1 MVPLAGLTVATL
13 LAAGLAWSQSPSAP
27 TWPASI
33 APIAAFVS
41 HDRGLAFLHP
51 VPVHFQSPRTFD
63 QQTAA
68 QDQPDGASQKAQ
80 VLLQATE
87 FRALGLLGGS
97 VNLVGA
103 QTALD
108 TGSVQ
113 AYYDDVKKDI
123 VIRGANLSPGTKV
136 TLAHELTH
144 VLQDQHFNL
153 VKLDD
158 GSSTADEEF
167 AVTAIEEGDAVVTE
181 NDYAAS
187 LPVREQREAA
197 AEENAPVA
205 GSTAGGTGT
214 GAGTGTAST
223 GPTGPTGN
231 ADFLGIS
238 SEVPYILGPD
248 FVLLLY
254 NMGGIVMTNRAFE
267 HPPRSELDIV
277 NPSAYLLH
285 QATRVLPPPALGRGE
300 RRIGSPGSF
309 GAFET
314 YMTLAGDMD
323 ATTALA
329 AADGWGGGSMT
340 QYRHDGVSCTRLDL
354 VGRTAPQS
362 DALAR
367 AFTIWAG
374 ALRQREAVAVVTRRG
389 ETTAVSACDPGRGA
403 TAGPRSREHAL
414 DVVDERNANMASAYL
429 YADLSPAVALCV
441 ADRSVGDAALL
452 QAEAAQN
459 NSYGAPPKSVQT
471 TIDSQMRDLT
481 RSCRLGSAAGS
492 GRPRL
497 SAPAAP
503 VKR

>member
-1 MVPLAGLTVATL
+1 MVPLAGLTVATF

-33 APIAAFVS
+33 APIASFVS

-63 QQTAA
+63 RQTAA
-68 QDQPDGASQKAQ
+68 QDQPDGATQKAQ
-80 VLLQATE
+80 VLLQAAE

-97 VNLVGA
+97 VNLVEA

-123 VIRGANLSPGTKV
+123 VIRGANLTPGTKV

-153 VKLDD
+153 VELDD

-167 AVTAIEEGDAVVTE
+167 AVTAIEEGDAVLTE

-187 LPVREQREAA
+187 LPVREQQEAT

-205 GSTAGGTGT
+205 AAAGGTG
-214 GAGTGTAST
+214 ARTGTAPI

-231 ADFLGIS
+231 EDFLGIS
-238 SEVPYILGPD
+238 SEVPYVLGPD

-254 NMGGIVMTNRAFE
+254 NMGGIGMTNRAFE

-300 RRIGSPGSF
+300 RRIGSPDSF

-367 AFTIWAG
+367 DFTIWAG

-389 ETTAVSACDPGRGA
+389 ETTTVSACDPGRGA

-429 YADLSPAVALCV
+429 YADLPPAVALCV
-441 ADRSVGDAALL
+441 GDRSVGDAALL
-452 QAEAAQN
+452 LAEAAQN
-459 NSYGAPPKSVQT
+459 NSSGAPPKSVQT
-471 TIDSQMRDLT
+471 TIDSQMRDLIG
-481 RSCRLGSAAGS
+481 SCRLGSAAAGQ
-492 GRPRL
+492 GVHV
-497 SAPAAP
+497 AAP
-503 VKR
+503 QPRP

>member
-13 LAAGLAWSQSPSAP
+13 LAAGLAWSQSPSAL

-33 APIAAFVS
+33 VPIAAFVS

-63 QQTAA
+63 RQTAA
-68 QDQPDGASQKAQ
+68 QDQPDGATQKAE
-80 VLLQATE
+80 VLLQAAE

-97 VNLVGA
+97 VNLVEA
-103 QTALD
+103 QTVLD
-108 TGSVQ
+108 TGSVL

-123 VIRGANLSPGTKV
+123 VIRGADLSPGTRV

-158 GSSTADEEF
+158 ESSTADEEF
-167 AVTAIEEGDAVVTE
+167 AVTAIEEGDAVLTE

-187 LPVREQREAA
+187 LPVREQREAN
-197 AEENAPVA
+197 AEENAPV
-205 GSTAGGTGT
+205 TVGGTRAGT
-214 GAGTGTAST
+214 GAGTGTAS
-223 GPTGPTGN
+223 TGPTGN

-254 NMGGIVMTNRAFE
+254 NMGGVGMTNRAFE
-267 HPPRSELDIV
+267 HPPSSELDIV

-285 QATRVLPPPALGRGE
+285 QVTRVLPPPALGRGE

-329 AADGWGGGSMT
+329 AADGWGGGSMM
-340 QYRHDGVSCTRLDL
+340 QYRSDGASCTRLDL

-367 AFTIWAG
+367 AFAVWAG
-374 ALRQREAVAVVTRRG
+374 ALRQREVAALVARRG
-389 ETTAVSACDPGRGA
+389 ETTTVSACDPGTVA

-429 YADLSPAVALCV
+429 YADLPPAVALCV
-441 ADRSVGDAALL
+441 GDRSVGDAALL
-452 QAEAAQN
+452 LAEAAQN
-459 NSYGAPPKSVQT
+459 NSSGAPPKSVQT
-471 TIDSQMRDLT
+471 TIDSQMRDLIG
-481 RSCRLGSAAGS
+481 SCRLGSAAAGH
-492 GRPRL
+492 GVHV
-497 SAPAAP
+497 AAP
-503 VKR
+503 QPRP

>member
-51 VPVHFQSPRTFD
+51 VPVHFESPRTFD
-63 QQTAA
+63 RQTAVE
-68 QDQPDGASQKAQ
+68 DRPDGASQKSQ

-97 VNLVGA
+97 VNLVEA

-153 VKLDD
+153 VTLDD
-158 GSSTADEEF
+158 ESSTADEEF
-167 AVTAIEEGDAVVTE
+167 AVTAIEEGDAVLTE
-181 NDYAAS
+181 DDYAAS
-187 LPVREQREAA
+187 LPVREQREAN

-205 GSTAGGTGT
+205 SGGAGNGTGT
-214 GAGTGTAST
+214 T
-223 GPTGPTGN
+223 PTGPTAN

-254 NMGGIVMTNRAFE
+254 NVGGMGMTNRAFE

-285 QATRVLPPPALGRGE
+285 RATRVLPPPALSRGE
-300 RRIGSPGSF
+300 RRIGPPGSF

-314 YMTLAGDMD
+314 YMTLAGEMD

-367 AFTIWAG
+367 AFTVWAS
-374 ALRQREAVAVVTRRG
+374 ALPQREAVVTRRG
-389 ETTAVSACDPGRGA
+389 ETTVVSACDPGTAA
-403 TAGPRSREHAL
+403 TAGRRSREHAL

-429 YADLSPAVALCV
+429 YADLPPAVALCV
-441 ADRSVGDAALL
+441 GDRSVGDAALL

-459 NSYGAPPKSVQT
+459 NSYGPPKSVQAT
-471 TIDSQMRDLT
+471 VDTQMRDLI
-481 RSCRLGSAAGS
+481 RSCRLGSAASQGVHVAAP
-492 GRPRL
+492 RPR
-497 SAPAAP
+497 P
-503 VKR
+503 

>member
-1 MVPLAGLTVATL
+1 MAPLTGLTVATL
-13 LAAGLAWSQSPSAP
+13 LAAGLAWSQSPSAL

-63 QQTAA
+63 RQTAA
-68 QDQPDGASQKAQ
+68 QDQPDGAAQKAQ
-80 VLLQATE
+80 VLLQAAE

-97 VNLVGA
+97 VNLMEA

-108 TGSVQ
+108 TGSVL

-158 GSSTADEEF
+158 ESSTADEEF
-167 AVTAIEEGDAVVTE
+167 AVTAIEEGDAVLTE

-187 LPVREQREAA
+187 LPVREQREAN
-197 AEENAPVA
+197 AEENAPV
-205 GSTAGGTGT
+205 TVGGTAT
-214 GAGTGTAST
+214 GPGTASS
-223 GPTGPTGN
+223 GPTVPTDN

-254 NMGGIVMTNRAFE
+254 NMGGVGMTNLAFE
-267 HPPRSELDIV
+267 HPPSSELDIV

-285 QATRVLPPPALGRGE
+285 QATHVLPPPALGRGE
-300 RRIGSPGSF
+300 RRIGSPDSF

-340 QYRHDGVSCTRLDL
+340 QYRSDGASCTRLDL

-367 AFTIWAG
+367 AFAVWAS
-374 ALRQREAVAVVTRRG
+374 ALRQREAVTVVTRRG
-389 ETTAVSACDPGRGA
+389 ETTTVSACDPGTVA

-429 YADLSPAVALCV
+429 YADLPPAVALCV
-441 ADRSVGDAALL
+441 GDRSVGDGALL
-452 QAEAAQN
+452 LAEAAQS

-471 TIDSQMRDLT
+471 TIDSQMRDLIG
-481 RSCRLGSAAGS
+481 SCRLGSAAAGQ
-492 GRPRL
+492 GVHV
-497 SAPAAP
+497 AAP
-503 VKR
+503 QPRP

>member
-1 MVPLAGLTVATL
+1 MVPLAGLLVATL
-13 LAAGLAWSQSPSAP
+13 LAAGLAWSRSPSAL
-27 TWPASI
+27 TWPGTI

-63 QQTAA
+63 RQTAA

-80 VLLQATE
+80 VLLQAAE

-97 VNLVGA
+97 VSLVEA

-108 TGSVQ
+108 TGSVL

-158 GSSTADEEF
+158 ESITADEEF
-167 AVTAIEEGDAVVTE
+167 AVTAVEEGDAVLTE
-181 NDYAAS
+181 NDYSAS
-187 LPVREQREAA
+187 LPVHEQQEAD
-197 AEENAPVA
+197 AEVNGPGASG
-205 GSTAGGTGT
+205 GSGTGT
-214 GAGTGTAST
+214 GTGTTPS
-223 GPTGPTGN
+223 GPTGN
-231 ADFLGIS
+231 SDFLGIS

-254 NMGGIVMTNRAFE
+254 NIGGIGMTNRAFE

-277 NPSAYLLH
+277 DPSAYLLH
-285 QATRVLPPPALGRGE
+285 QATRVLPPPALAQGE

-329 AADGWGGGSMT
+329 AADGWGGGSMA
-340 QYRHDGVSCTRLDL
+340 QYRHDGASCTRLDL
-354 VGRTAPQS
+354 VGRTAAQS

-367 AFTIWAG
+367 AFTIWAR
-374 ALRQREAVAVVTRRG
+374 ALRQQQAAVTRRG
-389 ETTAVSACDPGRGA
+389 ETTTVSACDPGKAA
-403 TAGPRSREHAL
+403 TAGTRSRDHAL

-429 YADLSPAVALCV
+429 YADPSPSVALCV
-441 ADRSVGDAALL
+441 GDRSVGDAALL
-452 QAEAAQN
+452 LAEAEQN
-459 NSYGAPPKSVQT
+459 NSYEAPPKSVQT
-471 TIDSQMRDLT
+471 TIDTQMRDLI
-481 RSCRLGSAAGS
+481 RACGL
-492 GRPRL
+492 
-497 SAPAAP
+497 APAASQGVHVAAP
-503 VKR
+503 QPRP

>member
-1 MVPLAGLTVATL
+1 MVPLAGLTVATS
-13 LAAGLAWSQSPSAP
+13 LAAGLAWSQSPSAL
-27 TWPASI
+27 TWPAI
-33 APIAAFVS
+33 IVPIAAFVS

-63 QQTAA
+63 RQTAA
-68 QDQPDGASQKAQ
+68 QDQPDGAAQKAQ
-80 VLLQATE
+80 VLLQAAE

-97 VNLVGA
+97 VKLVEA

-108 TGSVQ
+108 TGSVL

-158 GSSTADEEF
+158 ESSNADEEF
-167 AVTAIEEGDAVVTE
+167 AVTAIEEGDAVLTE

-187 LPVREQREAA
+187 LPVREQRGAN

-205 GSTAGGTGT
+205 AGGTGT
-214 GAGTGTAST
+214 TST

-231 ADFLGIS
+231 ADYLGIS

-254 NMGGIVMTNRAFE
+254 NMGGIGMTNRAFE
-267 HPPRSELDIV
+267 HPPSSELDIV
-277 NPSAYLLH
+277 DPSAYLLH

-340 QYRHDGVSCTRLDL
+340 QYRHDGASCTRLDL

-374 ALRQREAVAVVTRRG
+374 ALRQREEVAVVTRRG
-389 ETTAVSACDPGRGA
+389 ETTTVSACDPGTEA

-429 YADLSPAVALCV
+429 YADLPAAVALCV
-441 ADRSVGDAALL
+441 GDRSVGDAVLL
-452 QAEAAQN
+452 LAEAAQN
-459 NSYGAPPKSVQT
+459 NSYGAPPTSVQT
-471 TIDSQMRDLT
+471 TIDTQMRDLIG
-481 RSCRLGSAAGS
+481 SCRLGSAAAGQ
-492 GRPRL
+492 GVHV
-497 SAPAAP
+497 AAP
-503 VKR
+503 QPRP

>member
-13 LAAGLAWSQSPSAP
+13 LAAGLAWSQSPSAL

-63 QQTAA
+63 RQTAA

-80 VLLQATE
+80 VLLQAAE

-97 VNLVGA
+97 VNLVEA

-153 VKLDD
+153 VKLDHE
-158 GSSTADEEF
+158 SSTADEEF
-167 AVTAIEEGDAVVTE
+167 AVTAIEEGDAVLTE
-181 NDYAAS
+181 NDYVAS
-187 LPVREQREAA
+187 LPVREQREAN

-205 GSTAGGTGT
+205 AGGIGTGT
-214 GAGTGTAST
+214 TST

-231 ADFLGIS
+231 ADSLGVS
-238 SEVPYILGPD
+238 SEVPYVLGPD

-254 NMGGIVMTNRAFE
+254 NVGGIGMTNRAFE

-354 VGRTAPQS
+354 VGRTTPQS
-362 DALAR
+362 DALAG
-367 AFTIWAG
+367 AFTVWAS
-374 ALRQREAVAVVTRRG
+374 ALPQREAVVTRRG
-389 ETTAVSACDPGRGA
+389 ETTTVSACDPGKVA
-403 TAGPRSREHAL
+403 TAGPRSRDHAL
-414 DVVDERNANMASAYL
+414 DVVDERNANMGSAYL

-441 ADRSVGDAALL
+441 GDRSVGDAALL
-452 QAEAAQN
+452 LAEAAQN
-459 NSYGAPPKSVQT
+459 NSYGAPPKSVLT
-471 TIDSQMRDLT
+471 TIDTQMRDLI
-481 RSCRLGSAAGS
+481 RSCRLGSAAAAGE
-492 GRPRL
+492 GIHVEAPQPRP
-497 SAPAAP
+497 
-503 VKR
+503 

>member
-1 MVPLAGLTVATL
+1 MVPLAGLTVATG
-13 LAAGLAWSQSPSAP
+13 LAAGLAWSQSPSVP

-33 APIAAFVS
+33 APVAAFVS

-63 QQTAA
+63 RQTAA
-68 QDQPDGASQKAQ
+68 QDQPDGAPQKAQ
-80 VLLQATE
+80 VRLQAAE

-97 VNLVGA
+97 VNLVEA

-123 VIRGANLSPGTKV
+123 VIRGASLSPGTKV

-153 VKLDD
+153 VKLDHE
-158 GSSTADEEF
+158 SSTSDEEF
-167 AVTAIEEGDAVVTE
+167 AVTAIEEGDAVLTE
-181 NDYAAS
+181 NDYTAT
-187 LPVREQREAA
+187 LPVREQREAD
-197 AEENAPVA
+197 AEENAPA
-205 GSTAGGTGT
+205 AADGTGT
-214 GAGTGTAST
+214 GSGTGSTPTVPTA
-223 GPTGPTGN
+223 N

-254 NMGGIVMTNRAFE
+254 NVGGIGLTNRAFE

-323 ATTALA
+323 ATTALS

-340 QYRHDGVSCTRLDL
+340 QYRQDGASCTRLDL
-354 VGRTAPQS
+354 VGRTGLES

-367 AFTIWAG
+367 AFTAWAG
-374 ALRQREAVAVVTRRG
+374 ALRQRGVVAEVTRRG
-389 ETTAVSACDPGRGA
+389 ETTTVSACDPGPAA

-414 DVVDERNANMASAYL
+414 DVVDERNSNMASAYL
-429 YADLSPAVALCV
+429 YADLPPAVALCV
-441 ADRSVGDAALL
+441 GDRSVGDAALL

-459 NSYGAPPKSVQT
+459 NSYGAPPKSEQT
-471 TIDSQMRDLT
+471 TIDNQMRDLIG
-481 RSCRLGSAAGS
+481 SCRLGSAAAGQGS
-492 GRPRL
+492 RV
-497 SAPAAP
+497 AAP
-503 VKR
+503 QPRP